1 MSTFNFKLEKIL
13 DYKRTVE
20 DYKKGRY
27 GSLKRRLHN
36 EEEKLDVYNRHKADM
51 ELEMNRCIT
60 KTKAGNLAMYNNY
73 INDMSRRIAEQKRIV
88 NKAKKELEA
97 ARNEMVAAIQEK
109 KTFEKLKEKE
119 HKEYLYRLKKIE
131 EKQIDALVTYRTSI
145 QQ

>member
-51 ELEMNRCIT
+51 ELEMNRSIT